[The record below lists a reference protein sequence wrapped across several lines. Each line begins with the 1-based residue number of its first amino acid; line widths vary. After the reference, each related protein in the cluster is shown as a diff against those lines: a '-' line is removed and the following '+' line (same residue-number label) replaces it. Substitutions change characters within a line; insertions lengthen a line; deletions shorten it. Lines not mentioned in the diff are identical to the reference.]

1 MHKIVLK
8 CRTISPMFMY
18 GSDKTPELRPSE
30 FKGMIRYWWRL
41 LQLESD
47 HKKLRIKE
55 AEIFGGTQEK
65 EGKSKVRI
73 KVYPQPKEFA
83 KNLKENYKL
92 DWSFNKQRRTLEGKH
107 AGIGYFLYSVIQEN
121 YLKPDFEFYI
131 EITSNDTNAFRN
143 ATNALWA
150 AIYLGGFGT
159 RSRRGAGSI
168 EVKEVKSTTSL
179 SLEVDFQIP
188 QVNSHKEI
196 KEYLEKNIKKI
207 YNKDNKNLRELKY
220 PSLYNAKILIL
231 EPKNQWIDA
240 LNEIGINYLNYRIQ
254 NKNKIFEMGIFG
266 MPIIHN
272 GPTMKMRIVP
282 YEQNK
287 HRISERM
294 ASPLIISLIRSNN
307 KVYPIMVKLSVPQII
322 AGKEVKYKYEKW
334 QNQGMKSINDSIIN
348 QFLESINLPKEEITL

>member
-1 MHKIVLK
+1 MKMHKIVLK

-18 GSDKTPELRPSE
+18 GSDKTPELRSSE

-41 LQLESD
+41 LKLESD
-47 HKKLRIKE
+47 HKELRKKE
-55 AEIFGGTQEK
+55 AEIFGGTQEE

-73 KVYPQPKEFA
+73 KVYPQPKEFGE
-83 KNLKENYKL
+83 NLKKDYKL
-92 DWSFNKQRRTLEGKH
+92 DWSFNRQKREH
-107 AGIGYFLYSVIQEN
+107 AGIEYLLYSTILGKKEKT
-121 YLKPDFEFYI
+121 YIKPDFEFYI
-131 EITSNDTNAFRN
+131 EITSNDSNAFRN

-231 EPKNQWIDA
+231 EPKNQWINA
-240 LNEIGINYLNYRIQ
+240 LNEIGINYLNYR
-254 NKNKIFEMGIFG
+254 KKLKKYEKTIFG
-266 MPIIHN
+266 LPLIGNPSKIYVDVD
-272 GPTMKMRIVP
+272 K
-282 YEQNK
+282 
-287 HRISERM
+287 SEKTTITRM

>member
-1 MHKIVLK
+1 
-8 CRTISPMFMY
+8 MY

-47 HKKLRIKE
+47 HKELRKKE
-55 AEIFGGTQEK
+55 AEIFGGTEEK
-65 EGKSKVRI
+65 GKSKVRI
-73 KVYPQPKEFA
+73 KVYPQPKEFGE
-83 KNLKENYKL
+83 NLKKDYKL
-92 DWSFNKQRRTLEGKH
+92 DWSFNRQKGKH
-107 AGIGYFLYSVIQEN
+107 AGIEYLLYSTILRGKEKT
-121 YLKPDFEFYI
+121 YIKPDFEFYI
-131 EITSNDTNAFRN
+131 EITSNDNDAFRN
-143 ATNALWA
+143 ATKALWA

-168 EVKEVKSTTSL
+168 EIKEVKSTTSL

-240 LNEIGINYLNYRIQ
+240 LNEIGINYLNYR
-254 NKNKIFEMGIFG
+254 KKLKKYEKTIFG
-266 MPIIHN
+266 LPLIGNPSKIYVDVD
-272 GPTMKMRIVP
+272 K
-282 YEQNK
+282 
-287 HRISERM
+287 SEKTTITRM

-307 KVYPIMVKLSVPQII
+307 KVYPIMIKLSLPQII
-322 AGKEVKYKYEKW
+322 VGKEVKYKYEKW

>member
-18 GSDKTPELRPSE
+18 GSDKTPELRSSE

-47 HKKLRIKE
+47 HKELRKKE

-73 KVYPQPKEFA
+73 KVYPQPKEFV
-83 KNLKENYKL
+83 KNLKEDYKL

-131 EITSNDTNAFRN
+131 EITSNDTDAFRN

-168 EVKEVKSTTSL
+168 EVKEVKSTTHL
-179 SLEVDFQIP
+179 NVDFQIP

-240 LNEIGINYLNYRIQ
+240 LNEIGINYLNYR
-254 NKNKIFEMGIFG
+254 KKLKKYEKTIFG
-266 MPIIHN
+266 LPLIGNPSKIYVDVD
-272 GPTMKMRIVP
+272 K
-282 YEQNK
+282 
-287 HRISERM
+287 SEKTTITRM

-334 QNQGMKSINDSIIN
+334 QNQGIKSINDSIIN
-348 QFLESINLPKEEITL
+348 QFLESINLPIEEITL

>member
-1 MHKIVLK
+1 
-8 CRTISPMFMY
+8 MY
-18 GSDKTPELRPSE
+18 GSDKTPELRSSE
-30 FKGMIRYWWRL
+30 FKGMMRYWWRL

-47 HKKLRIKE
+47 HKELRKKE
-55 AEIFGGTQEK
+55 AKIFGGTEE
-65 EGKSKVRI
+65 EGKSNVRI
-73 KVYPQPKEFA
+73 KVYPQPKEFV
-83 KNLKENYKL
+83 KNLKEDYKL

-131 EITSNDTNAFRN
+131 EITSNDSNAFLK
-143 ATNALWA
+143 ATNALWT

-168 EVKEVKSTTSL
+168 EIKEVKSTT

-334 QNQGMKSINDSIIN
+334 QNQGIKLINDSIIN

>member
-47 HKKLRIKE
+47 HIKLRKKE

-168 EVKEVKSTTSL
+168 EVKEVKSTTHL
-179 SLEVDFQIP
+179 NVDFKIP

-240 LNEIGINYLNYRIQ
+240 LNEIGINYLNYR
-254 NKNKIFEMGIFG
+254 KKLKKYEKTIFG
-266 MPIIHN
+266 LPLIGNPSKIYVDVD
-272 GPTMKMRIVP
+272 K
-282 YEQNK
+282 
-287 HRISERM
+287 SEKTTITRM

-334 QNQGMKSINDSIIN
+334 QNQGMKPINDSIIN

>member
-30 FKGMIRYWWRL
+30 FKGMTRYWWRL

-47 HKKLRIKE
+47 HKELRKKE

-73 KVYPQPKEFA
+73 KVYPQPKEFGE
-83 KNLKENYKL
+83 NLKKDYKL
-92 DWSFNKQRRTLEGKH
+92 DWSFNRQKGKH
-107 AGIGYFLYSVIQEN
+107 AGIEYLLYSTILREKKEKT
-121 YLKPDFEFYI
+121 YIKYIKPDFEFYI
-131 EITSNDTNAFRN
+131 EITSNDSNAFLK

-168 EVKEVKSTTSL
+168 EVKEVKSTTHL
-179 SLEVDFQIP
+179 NVDFKIP

-196 KEYLEKNIKKI
+196 KEYLEKNIKEI
-207 YNKDNKNLRELKY
+207 YNKDNKNLKELKY

-240 LNEIGINYLNYRIQ
+240 LNEIGINYLNYR
-254 NKNKIFEMGIFG
+254 KKLKKYEKTIFG
-266 MPIIHN
+266 LPLIGNPSKIYVDVD
-272 GPTMKMRIVP
+272 K
-282 YEQNK
+282 
-287 HRISERM
+287 SEKTTITRM

>member
-18 GSDKTPELRPSE
+18 GSDKTPELRSSE

-47 HKKLRIKE
+47 HKELRKKE

-73 KVYPQPKEFA
+73 KVYPQPKEFGE
-83 KNLKENYKL
+83 NLKKDYKL
-92 DWSFNKQRRTLEGKH
+92 DWSFNRQKGEH
-107 AGIGYFLYSVIQEN
+107 AGIEYLLYSTILRGKEKI
-121 YLKPDFEFYI
+121 YIKPDFEFYI
-131 EITSNDTNAFRN
+131 EITSNDSNAFLK
-143 ATNALWA
+143 ATNALWT

-168 EVKEVKSTTSL
+168 EIKEVKSTTSL

-196 KEYLEKNIKKI
+196 KEYLEKNIKEI

-240 LNEIGINYLNYRIQ
+240 LNEIGINYLNYR
-254 NKNKIFEMGIFG
+254 KKLKKYEKTIFG
-266 MPIIHN
+266 LPLIGNPSKIYVDVD
-272 GPTMKMRIVP
+272 K
-282 YEQNK
+282 
-287 HRISERM
+287 SEKTTITRM

-334 QNQGMKSINDSIIN
+334 QNQGIKSINDSIIN
-348 QFLESINLPKEEITL
+348 QFLESINLPIEEITL

>member
-47 HKKLRIKE
+47 HKELRKKE
-55 AEIFGGTQEK
+55 AKIFGGTQEK

-73 KVYPQPKEFA
+73 KVYPQPKEFV
-83 KNLKENYKL
+83 KNLKEDYKL

-131 EITSNDTNAFRN
+131 EITSNDTNAFLK

-168 EVKEVKSTTSL
+168 EVKEVKSTTHL
-179 SLEVDFQIP
+179 NVDFKIP

-240 LNEIGINYLNYRIQ
+240 LNEIGINYLNYR
-254 NKNKIFEMGIFG
+254 KKLKKYEKTIFG
-266 MPIIHN
+266 LPLIGNPSKIYVDVD
-272 GPTMKMRIVP
+272 K
-282 YEQNK
+282 
-287 HRISERM
+287 SEKTTITRM

>member
-41 LQLESD
+41 LQRESD
-47 HKKLRIKE
+47 HIELRKKE
-55 AEIFGGTQEK
+55 AEIFGGTEE

-73 KVYPQPKEFA
+73 KVYPQPKEFG
-83 KNLKENYKL
+83 KNLKEDYKL
-92 DWSFNKQRRTLEGKH
+92 DWSFNKQKGTLEGKH
-107 AGIGYFLYSVIQEN
+107 AGIGYLLYSVIQEK

-131 EITSNDTNAFRN
+131 EITSNDTDAFRN

-168 EVKEVKSTTSL
+168 EVKEVKSTTHL
-179 SLEVDFQIP
+179 NVDFKIP

-196 KEYLEKNIKKI
+196 KEYLEKNIKDI

-231 EPKNQWIDA
+231 EPSSNWDSA
-240 LNEIGINYLNYRIQ
+240 LNKMGENYLNYRIQ

-272 GPTMKMRIVP
+272 GPTKKMRIVP
-282 YEQNK
+282 YKQNK

>member
-18 GSDKTPELRPSE
+18 GSDKTPELRSSE

-47 HKKLRIKE
+47 HKELRKKE

-73 KVYPQPKEFA
+73 KVYPQPKEFV
-83 KNLKENYKL
+83 KNLKEDYKL

-131 EITSNDTNAFRN
+131 EITSNDTDAFRN

-240 LNEIGINYLNYRIQ
+240 LNEIGINYLNYR
-254 NKNKIFEMGIFG
+254 KKLKKYEKTIFG
-266 MPIIHN
+266 LPLIGNPSKIYVDVDKSKK
-272 GPTMKMRIVP
+272 TTIT
-282 YEQNK
+282 
-287 HRISERM
+287 RM

-334 QNQGMKSINDSIIN
+334 QNQGIKSINDSIIN
-348 QFLESINLPKEEITL
+348 QFLESINLPIEEITL